1 MLGLAG
7 VPSVIQFFGFFF
19 LPESPR
25 WLISKGRH
33 TQARSAL
40 ERIRETQDVADELNL
55 IQQSVNEMSEENKYS
70 KNDRIR

>member
-40 ERIRETQDVADELNL
+40 ERIRGTQDVADELNL